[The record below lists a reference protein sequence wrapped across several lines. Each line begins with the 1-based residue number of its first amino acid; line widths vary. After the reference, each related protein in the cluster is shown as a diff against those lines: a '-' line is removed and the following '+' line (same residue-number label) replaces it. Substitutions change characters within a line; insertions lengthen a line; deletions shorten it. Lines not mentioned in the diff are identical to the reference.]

1 MQHAV
6 ADQAENSI
14 KVDAKQSVKTKR
26 SQRGFTLIEVM
37 IVLAILA
44 LLATALYNGLFQSKE
59 DAKVQA
65 AKTQLLKDFPTGIT
79 RLVTMSNKC
88 NNTTITYAK
97 LVERGMPAE
106 TVFGG
111 AWSVT
116 TSGGNTATITYP
128 LDLEDTK
135 LATDLKDSL
144 ASASNIK
151 SATGTASSVVVS
163 YRCN

>member
-1 MQHAV
+1 MV
-6 ADQAENSI
+6 KLNN
-14 KVDAKQSVKTKR
+14 AKKSR
-26 SQRGFTLIEVM
+26 RNQRGFTLIELM
-37 IVLAILA
+37 IVLAIIAIILGVMSS
-44 LLATALYNGLFQSKE
+44 GLFQSKE

-88 NNTTITYAK
+88 NNTVITYDK
-97 LVERGMPAE
+97 LVERGAPKE

-111 AWSVT
+111 TWSIT
-116 TSGGNTATITYP
+116 TSGGNTATVTYP
-128 LDLEDTK
+128 LDLQDTE

-144 ASASNIK
+144 TGAANVK
-151 SATGTASSVVVS
+151 SVSGTAAQIIVA

>member
-6 ADQAENSI
+6 AEVPAVSSTPHSNGTR
-14 KVDAKQSVKTKR
+14 AKKQ
-26 SQRGFTLIEVM
+26 QGGFTLVELI

-44 LLATALYNGLFQSKE
+44 IIVAIFSSGLFQTKE

-65 AKTQLLKDFPTGIT
+65 AKTQLLKDFPSGIT

-88 NNTTITYAK
+88 NNTSITYDK
-97 LVERGMPAE
+97 LVERGAPSE

-111 AWSVT
+111 TWSVT
-116 TSGGNTATITYP
+116 TSGGNTATVTYP
-128 LDLEDTK
+128 LDLQDTN
-135 LATDLKDSL
+135 LATDLKNALDG
-144 ASASNIK
+144 APNVK
-151 SATGTASSVVVS
+151 SVTGTSAQVVVA